1 MYCTNCGTQ
10 NSETARFCKSC
21 GGSINIEIAPTIEPQ
36 VYVEPGYQQ
45 PVYQQP
51 VYQQPVGAMPVGMG
65 GSVGFSPRIN
75 DPAFAKFIK
84 NSNRYALIFA
94 GILFVIAVV
103 GFTIYGQ
110 TSSDMSNPQAFFIGL
125 GVGTMFVVIAF
136 FQVIGKKGSK
146 TWEGQVVD
154 KTAQKKIRKQNSGD
168 DDVIKTKVT
177 EFTVIIREDS
187 GKTHRVSVD
196 NNDTFYNYV
205 QVGDR
210 MRFHGG
216 LNTYE
221 KYDKSRDSIVF
232 CNACGKKHDITAET
246 CKWCK
251 CPLLK

>member
-10 NSETARFCKSC
+10 NSEQSRFCKSC
-21 GGSINIEIAPTIEPQ
+21 GGAINGVVAARLAEQPVYTEPI
-36 VYVEPGYQQ
+36 YQQ

-51 VYQQPVGAMPVGMG
+51 VASMPMGYG

-75 DPAFAKFIK
+75 DPVFAKFIK

-94 GILFVIAVV
+94 GILFIIAVV

-110 TSSDMSNPQAFFIGL
+110 TSDEMGNPQALLIGL
-125 GVGTMFVVIAF
+125 GVGTMFMVIAI
-136 FQVIGKKGSK
+136 FQVLGKKSSK
-146 TWEGQVVD
+146 TWDGQVVD
-154 KTAQKKIRKQNSGD
+154 KTAQKKIRKQSSGD
-168 DDVIKTKVT
+168 DDVIQTKVT
-177 EFTVIIREDS
+177 EFTVVIRGDN
-187 GKTHRVSVD
+187 GKAHRVSVD
-196 NNDTFYNYV
+196 NNDTFYHYV
-205 QVGDR
+205 QIGDR

-221 KYDKSRDSIVF
+221 KYDKSQDKIVF
-232 CNACGKKHDITAET
+232 CNACGKKHDIMEEN